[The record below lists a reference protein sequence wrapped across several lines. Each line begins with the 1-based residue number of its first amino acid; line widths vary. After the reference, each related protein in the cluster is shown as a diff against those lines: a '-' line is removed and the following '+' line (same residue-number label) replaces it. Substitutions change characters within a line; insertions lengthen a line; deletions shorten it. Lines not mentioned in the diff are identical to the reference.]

1 VGFRKL
7 FDCGTKKGSDPQY
20 SVMAL
25 KDIKALP
32 VQQQA
37 IAARKLMAVDW
48 SAPINCVDI
57 PASALSV
64 T

>member
-1 VGFRKL
+1 
-7 FDCGTKKGSDPQY
+7 
-20 SVMAL
+20 MAL

-48 SAPINCVDI
+48 SAPINWVDI
-57 PASALSV
+57 PGSALSV
-64 T
+64 K